1 MVILL
6 RLEDD
11 HKQVDYKKFV
21 DGMNWRENQI
31 PAFQTIKV
39 LPKVKPVCSSK
50 GTVQYIDM
58 ICPTLT

>member
-39 LPKVKPVCSSK
+39 LPKVKPVYSSK